1 MATRRDVA
9 QTYQHLA
16 ICDVEAAH
24 VSSSI
29 KGLMLRTAN
38 GGIARSTSMSSGLL
52 PVFWE
57 PP

>member
-16 ICDVEAAH
+16 IYDLAAVH

-29 KGLMLRTAN
+29 KGMMLRTAN
-38 GGIARSTSMSSGLL
+38 GGIARSTTMSSGLL